1 MNSFNIKIKD
11 AKGKVKLVRVNSD
24 NLIGSVKANSSCNGY
39 IWKFNGEVL
48 KDDKTIEYY
57 GIEEDD
63 TIISNIPQIGGY
75 IVNLK

>member
-1 MNSFNIKIKD
+1 MNPFNIKIKD

>member
-63 TIISNIPQIGGY
+63 TIISNIPQPGGY

>member
-1 MNSFNIKIKD
+1 MSSFNIKIKD

-63 TIISNIPQIGGY
+63 TIISNIPQPGGY

>member
-1 MNSFNIKIKD
+1 MSSFNIKIKD

-63 TIISNIPQIGGY
+63 TIISNIPQPGGN

>member
-11 AKGKVKLVRVNSD
+11 AKGKVKLVRVNSND
-24 NLIGSVKANSSCNGY
+24 LIRSVKANSSCNGY

-63 TIISNIPQIGGY
+63 TIISNIPQPGGN